1 MGYLSRMN
9 ALSPVLSI
17 VAAIAV
23 RVGYEEN
30 PPMAFTNPSGEPD
43 GFYVELVNHIA
54 QSEEWKLQ
62 FVPGEWSELLLWLEN
77 GEIDLLL
84 SMAVTPARR
93 ELYLFTENSVY
104 SGWST
109 VAIKRSGIFGSM
121 ADLEGAS
128 IAMIHDDI
136 HSMTFLELVERLGVS
151 VTPVW
156 VSSFH
161 GALQAVADGEVDG
174 AAVPWHAVAFFGS
187 ELGLEGSPVVWN
199 PVQTRIAGTPRTA
212 APLIAA
218 IDGHLAAMK
227 ADDESVYYTLRQKWV
242 FPETASHQR
251 FWLVALGVLALSGI
265 VIIFLSNLRLSR
277 EVRKKNRA
285 LRVNSTLAIVAGAV
299 NEVDSLDELCGR
311 LVEALANVMETSN
324 LFVAVYIPERDAF
337 RIPRILDRFDDYTEI
352 DNPGSLTHNVFRSNT
367 AVRWNREEIGAY
379 YRRTGGVQV
388 GTPAEQWLGVP
399 LRAGKE
405 PVGVVAVQSYEK
417 EDQFTRADQELLESV
432 GAQLGNA
439 ILRMRAIEEL
449 TASRGRLS
457 RLMAADPSAIL
468 LLDEKG
474 LVQDCNPQA
483 RDILGCGCNELMGLD
498 FYGFLSHGAER
509 LKCFLDPESPDES
522 FRFAGQVSRQDGSG
536 FPFEARGSVFE
547 ESGRR
552 LFFVGIQDATR
563 KLALEAEAARN
574 ERLESVGVLAGGI
587 AHDFNNILTG
597 ILANLSLLKREKP
610 GSKKFQAFA
619 EDAEKAALS
628 ARHLTNQLLTFA
640 QGGAPVKRAVHTAEL
655 LEQATRFL
663 LRGSGVSF
671 SIEADRDLW
680 SLEADPGQFS
690 QVVSNLVLNAKQAM
704 NDVGSLSVSARNAA
718 LKATD
723 EEGLPSGRY
732 VRILFHDSGPG
743 IPGKIADRV
752 FDPYFT
758 TREKGHGLGLTTSHS
773 IVVRHGGRIRI
784 LPSDKGA
791 LFEVLMPAA
800 LVGTPLS
807 ARKTGVPSQHTE
819 RILVLDDEEIVR
831 TAATNLLGALG
842 CTVDEA
848 SDGVTAISLY
858 RSAFDAGQRY
868 DAVIMDLTI
877 PGGMG
882 GQQAV
887 REVLS
892 IDPNA
897 RVIVS
902 SGYAGNSIMANYRDF
917 GFSGVLSKPYTL
929 SELSDVIRRVVGD

>member
-1 MGYLSRMN
+1 MIALVLLLS
-9 ALSPVLSI
+9 
-17 VAAIAV
+17 VAAAITV
-23 RVGYEEN
+23 RVGYDEN

-54 QSEEWKLQ
+54 RAEGWQLE
-62 FVPGEWSELLLWLEN
+62 FVPGEWSELLAWLQS

-84 SMAVTPARR
+84 SIAVTPARR
-93 ELYLFTENSVY
+93 DLFLFTENSVY

-109 VAIKRSGIFGSM
+109 VAVQRSGRFGSM
-121 ADLEGAS
+121 VDLEGAT
-128 IAMIHDDI
+128 IAMIHDNI

-156 VSSFH
+156 VPSFH
-161 GALQAVADGEVDG
+161 DAMQAVADGTVDG
-174 AAVPWHAVAFFGS
+174 AAVPWHSVAFFGPGM
-187 ELGLEGSPVVWN
+187 GLEGSPVVWN
-199 PVQTRIAGTPRTA
+199 PVQTTIAGNSRTA
-212 APLIAA
+212 VPLIAA
-218 IDGHLAAMK
+218 IDGHLAALK
-227 ADDESVYYTLRQKWV
+227 ADDESVYYALRSKWV
-242 FPETASHQR
+242 FPETGSHNR
-251 FWLVALGVLALSGI
+251 FLLIVLGVLALSG
-265 VIIFLSNLRLSR
+265 VVFIFISNIRLSR
-277 EVRKKNRA
+277 EVRKTNRA
-285 LRVNSTLAIVAGAV
+285 LRVNSTLAAIAGAV

-311 LVEALANVMETSN
+311 LVGALADVMETSN
-324 LFVAVYIPERDAF
+324 LFVAVYVPERDAF
-337 RIPRILDRFDDYTEI
+337 RIPKILDRFDEYSGI
-352 DNPGSLTHNVFRSNT
+352 DNTGSLTHNVFRTNT
-367 AVRWNREEIGAY
+367 AVRWNRDEISAY
-379 YRRTGGVQV
+379 YSRTGGVQV
-388 GTPAEQWLGVP
+388 ETPAEQWLGVP

-405 PVGVVAVQSYEK
+405 PVGVVAVQSYERA
-417 EDQFTRADQELLESV
+417 DQFTQADQELLESV

-474 LVQDCNPQA
+474 VVQDCNPQA
-483 RDILGCGCNELMGLD
+483 RSILGIGSTDLIGTD
-498 FYGFLSHGAER
+498 FYGFLSQGAER
-509 LKCFLDPESPDES
+509 LRCFLDPESPDES
-522 FRFAGQVSRQDGSG
+522 FRFTGQISKHDGSG

-547 ESGRR
+547 ESGRK

-597 ILANLSLLKREKP
+597 ILANLSLLKREKA
-610 GSKKFQAFA
+610 GSKKFMTFA

-628 ARHLTNQLLTFA
+628 ARHLTNQFLTFA
-640 QGGAPVKRAVHTAEL
+640 RGGAPVKRAVQTAEL

-671 SIEADRDLW
+671 SIDADNDLW
-680 SLEADPGQFS
+680 NLEADPGQFS

-704 NDVGSLSVSARNAA
+704 KDAGSLSISARNAT

-743 IPGKIADRV
+743 IPAKIVDRV

-784 LPSDKGA
+784 LPSGKGA

-807 ARKTGVPSQHTE
+807 TRITGIPSQHTE
-819 RILVLDDEEIVR
+819 RVLILDDEEIVR
-831 TAATNLLGALG
+831 KAASNLLGALG

-848 SDGVTAISLY
+848 SDGATAISMY
-858 RSAFDAGQRY
+858 RSALDACRRY

-882 GQQAV
+882 GEQAV
-887 REVLS
+887 REVLA
-892 IDPNA
+892 IDPDA

-902 SGYAGNSIMANYRDF
+902 SGYAGNSIMASYRDF

-929 SELSDVIRRVVGD
+929 SELSDVIRRVVEG

>member
-1 MGYLSRMN
+1 LGYLPAMIVPGLL
-9 ALSPVLSI
+9 LSV
-17 VAAIAV
+17 VASVTV

-43 GFYVELVNHIA
+43 GFYVELANDIA
-54 QSEEWKLQ
+54 RSEDWDLEY
-62 FVPGEWSELLLWLEN
+62 VPGEWSELLEWLES

-84 SMAVTPARR
+84 SIASTPARR
-93 ELYLFTENSVY
+93 ERFLFPENSVY

-109 VAIKRSGIFGSM
+109 VAVRRSGRFGSM
-121 ADLEGAS
+121 ADLEGAT
-128 IAMIHDDI
+128 IAMIHEDI
-136 HSMTFLELVERLGVS
+136 HSITFLELVERLGVD
-151 VTPVW
+151 VAPLW
-156 VSSFH
+156 VPNFNM
-161 GALQAVADGEVDG
+161 AMQAVASGTADG
-174 AAVPWHAVAFFGS
+174 AAVPWHAVAFFGPD
-187 ELGLEGSPVVWN
+187 LGLGGSPVVWN
-199 PVQTRIAGTPRTA
+199 PVQTSIAGTPRTA
-212 APLIAA
+212 APLIDA
-218 IDGHLAAMK
+218 IDARLAALK
-227 ADDESVYYTLRQKWV
+227 ADDESSYYALRSKWI
-242 FPETASHQR
+242 FPEAVSHQR
-251 FWLVALGVLALSGI
+251 FLLVTLGVLALSG
-265 VIIFLSNLRLSR
+265 VVFIFVSNLRLSR

-285 LRVNSTLAIVAGAV
+285 LRVNSTLATVAGAV

-311 LVEALANVMETSN
+311 LVGALSGVMETSN
-324 LFVAVYIPERDAF
+324 LFVAVYVPERDVF
-337 RIPRILDRFDDYTEI
+337 RIPKILDSFDEYSEI

-367 AVRWNREEIGAY
+367 AVRWNREEISAY

-405 PVGVVAVQSYEK
+405 PVGVVAVQSYDRA
-417 EDQFTRADQELLESV
+417 DQFTEEDQELLETV
-432 GAQLGNA
+432 GSQLGNA

-468 LLDEKG
+468 LLDENG
-474 LVQDCNPQA
+474 VVQDCNPQA
-483 RDILGCGCNELMGLD
+483 RNILGCGCKDLMGLD
-498 FYGFLSHGAER
+498 FYGFLRRGAER
-509 LKCFLDPESPDES
+509 LRCFLDPESPDEE
-522 FRFAGQVSRQDGSG
+522 FRFTGQVSRPDGSC

-552 LFFVGIQDATR
+552 LFFVGIQDDTR

-610 GSKKFQAFA
+610 PSKKFISLA

-655 LEQATRFL
+655 LEQSTRFL

-671 SIEADRDLW
+671 SIESDGDLW
-680 SLEADPGQFS
+680 NLEADPGQFS

-704 NDVGSLSVSARNAA
+704 NDSGSLSISARNTT

-732 VRILFHDSGPG
+732 VRILFMDSGPG
-743 IPGKIADRV
+743 IPGVIADRV

-791 LFEVLMPAA
+791 HFEVLMPAA
-800 LVGTPLS
+800 LAGTPAQPLIPGF
-807 ARKTGVPSQHTE
+807 ATEHRE
-819 RILVLDDEEIVR
+819 RILILDDEEIVR
-831 TAATNLLGALG
+831 KAALNLLGSLG

-848 SDGVTAISLY
+848 SDGATAISMY
-858 RSAFDAGQRY
+858 RSALDEGRRY

-882 GQQAV
+882 GEQAV

-892 IDPNA
+892 IDPDA

-902 SGYAGNSIMANYRDF
+902 SGYAGNSIMARYRDF
-917 GFSGVLSKPYTL
+917 GFSGVLGKPYTL
-929 SELSDVIRRVVGD
+929 SELSDVIRRVVQG

>member
-1 MGYLSRMN
+1 MI
-9 ALSPVLSI
+9 ALGLVLSV
-17 VAAIAV
+17 VASITV

-30 PPMAFTNPSGEPD
+30 PPMAFTNPSGQPD

-54 QSEEWKLQ
+54 QSEDWKLQ
-62 FVPGEWSELLLWLEN
+62 FVRGDWSELLSWLEG

-84 SMAVTPARR
+84 SIAMTPARR
-93 ELYLFTENSVY
+93 DIFLFSENSVY

-109 VAIKRSGIFGSM
+109 VAVQRSGRFGSM
-121 ADLEGAS
+121 TELEGAT

-136 HSMTFLELVERLGVS
+136 HSMTFLELVNRLGVS
-151 VTPVW
+151 VTPLW
-156 VSSFH
+156 VSSFQ
-161 GALQAVADGEVDG
+161 GAMLAVAEGGADG
-174 AAVPWHAVAFFGS
+174 AAVPWHAVAFFGP

-199 PVQTRIAGTPRTA
+199 PVQTRIAGNPRTA
-212 APLIAA
+212 APILAA
-218 IDGHLAAMK
+218 IDGHLAALK
-227 ADDESVYYTLRQKWV
+227 ADDESIYYALRSKWV
-242 FPETASHQR
+242 FPETGSNNR
-251 FWLVALGVLALSGI
+251 FLLLALGILALSG
-265 VIIFLSNLRLSR
+265 VAFIFISNLRLSR

-285 LRVNSTLAIVAGAV
+285 LSVNSTLATVAGAV

-311 LVEALANVMETSN
+311 LVGALADVMETSN
-324 LFVAVYIPERDAF
+324 LFVAVYVPERDAF

-352 DNPGSLTHNVFRSNT
+352 DNPGSLTHNVFRSNA
-367 AVRWNREEIGAY
+367 AVRWNREEISAY

-399 LRAGKE
+399 LRAGRE
-405 PVGVVAVQSYEK
+405 PVGVVAVQSYERA
-417 EDQFTRADQELLESV
+417 DQFTQADQELLESV

-439 ILRMRAIEEL
+439 ILRLRAIEGL
-449 TASRGRLS
+449 TASRERLA

-468 LLDEKG
+468 LLDERG
-474 LVQDCNPQA
+474 VVQDCNPQA
-483 RDILGCGCNELMGLD
+483 RNILGCNCNELLGLD
-498 FYGFLSHGAER
+498 FYGFLSRGAER
-509 LKCFLDPESPDES
+509 LRCFLDPDSPDES
-522 FRFAGQVSRQDGSG
+522 FRFTGQVSRPDGTG

-552 LFFVGIQDATR
+552 LYFVGIQDATR

-610 GSKKFQAFA
+610 GSKKFSTFA

-640 QGGAPVKRAVHTAEL
+640 QGGAPVKRAVQTAEL

-671 SIEADRDLW
+671 SIESDGDLW
-680 SLEADPGQFS
+680 NLEADPGQFS

-704 NDVGSLSVSARNAA
+704 NDAGSLSISARNAT

-732 VRILFHDSGPG
+732 VRILFQDSGPG
-743 IPGKIADRV
+743 IPGRIADRV

-784 LPSDKGA
+784 LPSDRGA

-800 LVGTPLS
+800 LAGMPLPI
-807 ARKTGVPSQHTE
+807 RITGIPAEHTE
-819 RILVLDDEEIVR
+819 RILILDDEEIVR
-831 TAATNLLGALG
+831 KAAGNLLSALG
-842 CTVDEA
+842 CSVDEA
-848 SDGVTAISLY
+848 SDGATAISMY
-858 RSAFDAGQRY
+858 KSAMDAGRRY

-882 GQQAV
+882 GEQAV

-892 IDPNA
+892 IDPDA

-902 SGYAGNSIMANYRDF
+902 SGYAGNSIMASYRDF

-929 SELSDVIRRVVGD
+929 SELSDVIRRVVRG

>member
-1 MGYLSRMN
+1 MGYLSSMS
-9 ALSPVLSI
+9 AIVILLSL
-17 VAAIAV
+17 AASIAV

-54 QSEEWKLQ
+54 QSEDWKLQ
-62 FVPGEWSELLLWLEN
+62 FVPGEWSELLDWLES

-84 SMAVTPARR
+84 SIAMTPARR
-93 ELYLFTENSVY
+93 ELFLFTENSVY

-109 VAIKRSGIFGSM
+109 VAVRRSGRFGSM
-121 ADLEGAS
+121 AELEGAT
-128 IAMIHDDI
+128 IAMIHEDI
-136 HSMTFLELVERLGVS
+136 HSITFLELVDRLGVA
-151 VTPVW
+151 VTPLW

-161 GALQAVADGEVDG
+161 GAMQAVADGNADG
-174 AAVPWHAVAFFGS
+174 AAVPWHAVAFFGPDM
-187 ELGLEGSPVVWN
+187 GLEGSPVVWN
-199 PVQTRIAGTPRTA
+199 PVQTSIAGNPPAA

-218 IDGHLAAMK
+218 IDGHLAALK
-227 ADDESVYYTLRQKWV
+227 ADDESIYYALRSKWV
-242 FPETASHQR
+242 FPDTDSHHR
-251 FWLVALGVLALSGI
+251 LLLVILGVLALSGV
-265 VIIFLSNLRLSR
+265 VIIFVSNLRLSR

-285 LRVNSTLAIVAGAV
+285 LRVNSTLATVAGAV
-299 NEVDSLDELCGR
+299 NEVDSLDEMCNR
-311 LVEALANVMETSN
+311 LVGALADVMETSN
-324 LFVAVYIPERDAF
+324 LFVAVYVPERDVF
-337 RIPRILDRFDDYTEI
+337 RIPKILDRFDDYTEI
-352 DNPGSLTHNVFRSNT
+352 DNPGSLTHNVFRSNS
-367 AVRWNREEIGAY
+367 AVRWNREEISAY

-405 PVGVVAVQSYEK
+405 PVGVVAVQSYDRA
-417 EDQFTRADQELLESV
+417 DQFTQADQELLESV

-474 LVQDCNPQA
+474 VVQDCNPQA

-498 FYGFLSHGAER
+498 FYGFLSQGAER
-509 LKCFLDPESPDES
+509 MRCFLDPDSPDED
-522 FRFAGQVSRQDGSG
+522 FRFAGQVSRPDGTG

-552 LFFVGIQDATR
+552 LYFVGIQDATR

-597 ILANLSLLKREKP
+597 VLANLSLLKREKP
-610 GSKKFQAFA
+610 GSKRFRTFA

-671 SIEADRDLW
+671 SIESDSDLW

-704 NDVGSLSVSARNAA
+704 IDSGSLSISARNAT

-784 LPSDKGA
+784 LPSAKGA

-800 LVGTPLS
+800 LAGTPLP
-807 ARKTGVPSQHTE
+807 ARIAGIPAEHTE

-831 TAATNLLGALG
+831 KAAGNLLGALG

-848 SDGVTAISLY
+848 SDGAIAIAMY
-858 RSAFDAGQRY
+858 QSALDAGRRY

-882 GQQAV
+882 GEQAV
-887 REVLS
+887 REVLA
-892 IDPNA
+892 IDPDA

-902 SGYAGNSIMANYRDF
+902 SGYAGNSIMASYRDF

-929 SELSDVIRRVVGD
+929 SELSDVIRRVVQG